1 MDWSLLGCGASGHV
15 TFAPDQPELRG
26 RLSVSTREGTAWR
39 CLRCGTFV
47 IGEPTSSGPVSSA
60 PRVRRDNEV
69 RSALILRVFAVERF
83 LRAIIFGGLAI
94 AVWRFSSSRLSIEQ
108 AYDQMLPAV
117 RTLLRELGFNVN
129 HSKLLGLIQ
138 HAFRLNPHTLTLL
151 ALAAG
156 AYAVIEVIEGV
167 GLWLLKRWG
176 EYFAMIATSV
186 GIPYEIYDLTA
197 KVTWLR
203 VVAFIINVA
212 LVVYLVVSKRLF
224 GVRGGKKA
232 YEARLRSESILQA
245 EVDALPAGETN
256 GAGEMTGAGELTG
269 AGDTTG
275 TEEAAQVGKTAQA
288 GMAVPTGEAAAAAAG
303 ARRDGGTADPGGTE
317 APGVPAQPGQTKAPA
332 ATGQPSE
339 ATAPGGLAQ
348 PGRATEPAGPDQPG
362 RAAPPG
368 GPDQPT
374 DAAATRSSAAE

>member
-1 MDWSLLGCGASGHV
+1 
-15 TFAPDQPELRG
+15 
-26 RLSVSTREGTAWR
+26 
-39 CLRCGTFV
+39 
-47 IGEPTSSGPVSSA
+47 VSSA
-60 PRVRRDNEV
+60 PRVRRDKEA
-69 RSALILRVFAVERF
+69 RSALILRVFAVERL

-94 AVWRFSSSRLSIEQ
+94 AIWRFSSSRLSIEQ

-156 AYAVIEVIEGV
+156 TYAVIEIIEGV

-203 VVAFIINVA
+203 LVAFVINVA

-245 EVDALPAGETN
+245 EVDALAAGETTGADEATPAGETAQ
-256 GAGEMTGAGELTG
+256 GGE
-269 AGDTTG
+269 
-275 TEEAAQVGKTAQA
+275 TA
-288 GMAVPTGEAAAAAAG
+288 PTAAG
-303 ARRDGGTADPGGTE
+303 ARGGSGAAE
-317 APGVPAQPGQTKAPA
+317 APGIQAQPGQAEARGTQAQPGQAEATTA
-332 ATGQPSE
+332 AGQPSE
-339 ATAPGGLAQ
+339 ATAPGGPAQ
-348 PGRATEPAGPDQPG
+348 PGRPTEPGGPDQPG
-362 RAAPPG
+362 RATPPG